1 MDSDELIY
9 TQMLLLIL
17 KIDITLSMLCPLILE
32 YPVGFTNII
41 DQSRNLTHDRL
52 KFPTQL

>member
-32 YPVGFTNII
+32 YPEGFTNII